1 MYLLYAPPEKFN
13 VIPPK
18 TPLITDEVLFTNNV
32 AYCPKF
38 YWKKYHCQQG
48 CRDITPGWMKRMRSK
63 RELNRILFVA
73 CGGFGDVMWTMPVME
88 AVRRKYP
95 RAIILVATE
104 ERTMPIFQGVPYCN
118 ACVSSEFWNLQSLIR
133 ASDEVF
139 DFGGIAT
146 FLKKEM
152 KREPVEACFYH
163 VGLEV
168 PKIRKEMRPHIVCNI
183 DEGKQVEAILRKGGI
198 SPEEDTIIT
207 IGLESSTPNRNWIF
221 SYAKQLSERLVEDGK
236 KVIWLS
242 ESKDFGDTTF
252 SICKCGY
259 EFCFTSLNPPETLRW
274 KCPACKEYV
283 DVQRFKAPDGVLNLG
298 GKTSI
303 RQAMSIIALSD
314 IFIGPCSGLMVI
326 ATSLEIPS
334 VGLFGAFSPHRIAK
348 YYDKFIPLWGRLKCS
363 PCNEH
368 WTECR
373 EGYPA
378 PCMKL
383 ISVDDVQLAIY
394 ELLRK
399 YPRQPLGKLPIE

>member
-1 MYLLYAPPEKFN
+1 MYLLYAPPEKFG
-13 VIPPK
+13 ILPPK

-38 YWKKYHCQQG
+38 YWKKYHVLQG
-48 CRDITPGWMKRMRSK
+48 CRDITPGWMRRMRNK
-63 RELNRILFVA
+63 RELYRILFIA

-88 AVRRKYP
+88 AVRKKYP
-95 RAIILVATE
+95 RAIIFVATE
-104 ERTMPIFQGVPYCN
+104 ERTMPIFQGVPYAN

-133 ASDEVF
+133 ASDEVY

-163 VGLEV
+163 VGLEA
-168 PKIRKEMRPHIVCNI
+168 PKTRKEMRPHLVLNI
-183 DEGKQVEAILRKGGI
+183 DEGKQAEAILRKGGI
-198 SPEEDTIIT
+198 SPEEDKIIT
-207 IGLESSTPNRNWIF
+207 IALESSTPNRNWVF
-221 SYAKQLSERLVEDGK
+221 SYAKQVSEQLVNAGH

-252 SICKCGY
+252 SQCKCGF
-259 EFCFTSLNPPETLRW
+259 EFCFTSLLQPESLRW
-274 KCPACKEYV
+274 QCPVCKEYV
-283 DVQRFKAPDGVLNLG
+283 DIQRFKAPDGVLNLG

-303 RQAMSIIALSD
+303 RQAISIIALSD
-314 IFIGPCSGLMVI
+314 VFVGPCSGLMVI
-326 ATSLEIPS
+326 ATALEIPS

-348 YYDKFIPLWGRLKCS
+348 YYDKFIPLWGRTKCA

-383 ISVDDVQLAIY
+383 IQPNDVLNAVY
-394 ELLRK
+394 ELLKK